1 MKECIWRC
9 FEVVVA
15 DRISYQYQ
23 HSHLAVT
30 TMARA
35 RRMMKRTLGR
45 DWRLLRLGLSQVS
58 KVDKDRVGR
67 ALVLWRNWGFLFGFI
82 ISWFCGSLPGRC
94 LTGSVNSPPSRSGV
108 APSHMLLAS
117 APPTSG

>member
-9 FEVVVA
+9 FEVAVA

-23 HSHLAVT
+23 HGHLAVT

-58 KVDKDRVGR
+58 R
-67 ALVLWRNWGFLFGFI
+67 
-82 ISWFCGSLPGRC
+82 
-94 LTGSVNSPPSRSGV
+94 
-108 APSHMLLAS
+108 
-117 APPTSG
+117 